1 MTALTFLFFYQSFLL
16 RLWVL
21 ASDTVSHSHWLG
33 SVAAHK
39 EWKPPSHEPADT
51 KHIHLLHLLPLKSPS
66 HSHFSPF
73 LSVFLSLLLS
83 CRGLPYF
90 ILASY
95 ITVSLCSHARYG
107 RPLYRMKAFSLYLSF
122 YLISP
127 TLLFSPSSLDVC
139 SCPRF
144 AS

>member
-1 MTALTFLFFYQSFLL
+1 M
-16 RLWVL
+16 L

-51 KHIHLLHLLPLKSPS
+51 EHFHLLCLFPLKSHS
-66 HSHFSPF
+66 RSHFSPF

-107 RPLYRMKAFSLYLSF
+107 QPLYRMKAFPLYLFLPDQSHSSF
-122 YLISP
+122 FSH
-127 TLLFSPSSLDVC
+127 LLM
-139 SCPRF
+139 F
-144 AS
+144 APAPVLPLRGLLTS